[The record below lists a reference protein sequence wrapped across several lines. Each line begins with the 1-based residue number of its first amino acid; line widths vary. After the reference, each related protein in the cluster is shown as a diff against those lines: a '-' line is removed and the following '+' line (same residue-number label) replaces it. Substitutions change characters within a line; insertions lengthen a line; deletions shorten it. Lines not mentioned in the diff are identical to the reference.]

1 MIRSTPTLQLE
12 LEKVDNV
19 QVLID
24 EDLSKFSTL
33 KLKARGDL
41 VLSIGSFEAL
51 KVVINLLK
59 NLKKSI
65 MC

>member
-1 MIRSTPTLQLE
+1 MIGNTPTLQLE

-33 KLKARGDL
+33 KLKASGDL
-41 VLSIGSFEAL
+41 VLVRNFEAL
-51 KVVINLLK
+51 KVVINLF
-59 NLKKSI
+59 KKFN
-65 MC
+65 